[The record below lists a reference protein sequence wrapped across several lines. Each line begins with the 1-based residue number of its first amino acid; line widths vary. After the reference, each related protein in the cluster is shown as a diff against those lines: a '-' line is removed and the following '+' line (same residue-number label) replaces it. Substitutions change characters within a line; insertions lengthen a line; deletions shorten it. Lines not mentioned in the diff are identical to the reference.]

1 MSKGSWKAF
10 ADFPTAFS
18 SAIIGPDGAVWGS
31 KGVWTAS
38 RSECL
43 KMSAPEDGCV
53 LTCGGNSFLMVNRI
67 DPRSHKEVK
76 EDLKE
81 KGDKKGDEDGD
92 EKKKINPLDY
102 LNDAQREK
110 YEGIEP
116 LEDRLEVLDTENT
129 IWFGVKVKGHY
140 CLVIKE
146 LTTPQCTLA
155 AIVHNNCPKDVV
167 IQSEKGHAEGMGC
180 NGRFQGGYRQCH
192 CNTADSANATLN
204 FTNQNIV
211 AGVGYQFGESW
222 GSTGTWNVTQFQ
234 AKHWVGLATGSE
246 KRGMGKFNS
255 IAEYKFHATKTDQGI
270 YYDEGNKHVL
280 VVHPLKKVAILAV
293 APEEKHVQL
302 LHEIQLLAKSLTNT
316 GY

>member
-155 AIVHNNCPKDVV
+155 AIGPAVWRSRLIHEVLEFGRKITKTVMQKAWDVMVDFKAAIGSV
-167 IQSEKGHAEGMGC
+167 I
-180 NGRFQGGYRQCH
+180 
-192 CNTADSANATLN
+192 
-204 FTNQNIV
+204 
-211 AGVGYQFGESW
+211 VGYQFGESW

-270 YYDEGNKHVL
+270 YYDEVTPNLRV
-280 VVHPLKKVAILAV
+280 
-293 APEEKHVQL
+293 
-302 LHEIQLLAKSLTNT
+302 
-316 GY
+316 